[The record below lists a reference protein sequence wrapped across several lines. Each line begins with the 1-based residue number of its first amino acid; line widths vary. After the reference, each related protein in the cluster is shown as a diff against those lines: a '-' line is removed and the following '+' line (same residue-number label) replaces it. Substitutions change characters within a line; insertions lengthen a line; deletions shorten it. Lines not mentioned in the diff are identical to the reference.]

1 MLVAFIITLVSI
13 LGLLLLINLITHTLG
28 ASILFSSTSLK
39 RSHKYKFKSKFSEE
53 TIKTKDDGEINTL
66 LFNSFKEDTKGLII
80 YLHGNST
87 NLVRWGIEHKM
98 FCKRGYDFLVYDYR
112 GFGKSKG
119 KLSQESFYEDALAVY
134 DHFTQQYEGKNII
147 VYGRSLGT
155 SVATYIAAHRDCH
168 QLILETPFFSIK
180 DIFYTYYSFLPKVHA
195 FSYEF
200 PTYKYLKKVKAV
212 TTVFHGRKDK
222 ITPYESAFKLQPMLK
237 SNDNFIT
244 FDEGH
249 HHNIK
254 EFNGYKKTMNTLLD

>member
-1 MLVAFIITLVSI
+1 MLAALAITLVSI
-13 LGLLLLINLITHTLG
+13 LGLLLLVNLITHTLG
-28 ASILFSSTSLK
+28 ALILFSSKRLK
-39 RSHKYKFKSKFSEE
+39 RSHKYKFKSEFSEE
-53 TIKTKDDGEINTL
+53 TIYTKDEGEINSL
-66 LFNSFKEDTKGLII
+66 LFSSFEKETKGLVI

-134 DHFTQQYEGKNII
+134 DHFTKKYKGQNII

-155 SVATYIAAHRDCH
+155 SMATYLAAHRDCH

-180 DIFYTYYSFLPKVHA
+180 DVFYTYYSFLPKVHA

-200 PTYKYLKKVKAV
+200 PTYKYLKNVKAI
-212 TTVFHGRKDK
+212 TTVFHGTKDK
-222 ITPYESAFKLQPMLK
+222 VTPYESALKLQPMLK
-237 SNDNFIT
+237 NDDRFIT

-254 EFNGYKKTMNTLLD
+254 EFNDYKKTMETLLD